1 MIEESDSTDPLDEQ
15 DDLHEHFRFVADKGQ
30 QPLRVD
36 KFLMN
41 RIEHATRNKIQKAAK
56 EGHIYVNDQSVK
68 SNYKV
73 KGNDVVRVLFAHPP
87 HEFLLVPQE
96 IELNIVYED
105 DAVVVVNKPAGMVVH
120 PGHGNYKDTLINGL
134 IFHFE
139 HLPENQNNRPGLVH
153 RIDKDTSGLLVVAKT
168 EQAMTHLAQQFFDK
182 STQREYVALVWGNV
196 EEDRGTVEGYIGRHP
211 KNRLQNTVFEGE
223 EAELKGK
230 PAVTH
235 YEVIERLGYV
245 TLIRCILETGRTHQI
260 RVHMKHIGH
269 TLFNDERYGGNE
281 VLKGTHFTK
290 YKQFVDNC
298 FKVLPRQALHA
309 KTLGFVHP
317 VSHELMH
324 FEAPLP
330 QDMEGVIDKWRNYAK
345 SSQT

>member
-1 MIEESDSTDPLDEQ
+1 MTDDIDSVDPLDQQ
-15 DDLHEHFRFVADKGQ
+15 DALHEHYRFVADRGQ

-73 KGNDVVRVLFAHPP
+73 KGKDIVRVLFTHPP

-96 IELNIVYED
+96 IPIDIVYED
-105 DAVVVVNKPAGMVVH
+105 DSVVVVNKPAGMVVH
-120 PGHGNYKDTLINGL
+120 PGHGNYQDTLINGL

-182 STQREYVALVWGNV
+182 STQREYIAIVWGNV
-196 EEDRGTVEGYIGRHP
+196 EEDRGTVEGHIGRHP
-211 KNRLQNTVFEGE
+211 KNRLQNTVFEGDD
-223 EAELKGK
+223 AGLKGK

-235 YEVIERLGYV
+235 YQVIERLGYV

-260 RVHMKHIGH
+260 RVHMKYIGH

-317 VSHELMH
+317 VSQEFMH

-330 QDMEGVIDKWRNYAK
+330 EDMEAAIDKWRNYAK

>member
-1 MIEESDSTDPLDEQ
+1 MTDDIDSVDPLDQQ
-15 DDLHEHFRFVADKGQ
+15 DALHEHYRFVADRGQ

-73 KGNDVVRVLFAHPP
+73 KGKDIVRVLFTHPP

-96 IELNIVYED
+96 IPIDIVYED
-105 DAVVVVNKPAGMVVH
+105 DSVVVVNKPAGMVVH
-120 PGHGNYKDTLINGL
+120 PGHGNYQDTLINGL

-182 STQREYVALVWGNV
+182 STQREYIAIVWGNV
-196 EEDRGTVEGYIGRHP
+196 EEDRGTVEGHIGRHP
-211 KNRLQNTVFEGE
+211 KNRLQNTVFEGDD
-223 EAELKGK
+223 AGLKGK

-235 YEVIERLGYV
+235 YQVIERLGYV

-260 RVHMKHIGH
+260 RVHMKYIGH

-317 VSHELMH
+317 VSQEFMH
-324 FEAPLP
+324 FEAPVP
-330 QDMEGVIDKWRNYAK
+330 QDMEGVIEKWRNYAK

>member
-196 EEDRGTVEGYIGRHP
+196 EEDRGTVEGHIGRHP

>member
-1 MIEESDSTDPLDEQ
+1 MTDDIDSVDPLDQQ
-15 DDLHEHFRFVADKGQ
+15 DDLHEHYRFVADKGQ

-56 EGHIYVNDQSVK
+56 DGHIYVNDQSVK

-73 KGNDVVRVLFAHPP
+73 KGNDVVRVLFTHPP

-96 IELNIVYED
+96 IPLDIVYED
-105 DAVVVVNKPAGMVVH
+105 DSVVVVNKPAGMVVH
-120 PGHGNYKDTLINGL
+120 PGHGNYQDTLINGL

-182 STQREYVALVWGNV
+182 STQREYIAIVWGNV
-196 EEDRGTVEGYIGRHP
+196 EEDRGTVQGHIGRHP

-223 EAELKGK
+223 DAELKGK
-230 PAVTH
+230 HAVTH

-260 RVHMKHIGH
+260 RVHMKYIGH

-281 VLKGTHFTK
+281 ILKGTHFTK

-298 FKVLPRQALHA
+298 FKILPRQALHA

-317 VSHELMH
+317 KTQELMH
-324 FEAPLP
+324 FDAPLP
-330 QDMEGVIDKWRNYAK
+330 QDMLAAIDKWRNYAK
-345 SSQT
+345 SSQV

>member
-1 MIEESDSTDPLDEQ
+1 MTNDIDSVDPLDQQ
-15 DDLHEHFRFVADKGQ
+15 DDLHEHYRFVADKGQ

-56 EGHIYVNDQSVK
+56 DGHIYVNDQSVK

-73 KGNDVVRVLFAHPP
+73 KGKDIVRVLFTHPP

-96 IELNIVYED
+96 IPIDIVYED
-105 DAVVVVNKPAGMVVH
+105 DSVVVVNKPAGMVVH
-120 PGHGNYKDTLINGL
+120 PGHGNYQDTLINGL

-182 STQREYVALVWGNV
+182 STQREYIAIVWGNV
-196 EEDRGTVEGYIGRHP
+196 EEDKGTVEGHIGRHP

-223 EAELKGK
+223 DADLKGK
-230 PAVTH
+230 HAITH

-281 VLKGTHFTK
+281 ILKGTHFTK

-298 FKVLPRQALHA
+298 FKILPRQALHA

-317 VSHELMH
+317 KTQELMH
-324 FEAPLP
+324 FDAPLP
-330 QDMEGVIDKWRNYAK
+330 QDMVAAIDKWRNYAK
-345 SSQT
+345 SSQN

>member
-1 MIEESDSTDPLDEQ
+1 MTEDRDSPKDLGQQDE
-15 DDLHEHFRFVADKGQ
+15 LHEHYRFVADKGQ

-56 EGHIYVNDQSVK
+56 EGHIYVNDQTVK

-96 IELNIVYED
+96 IDLDLVYED
-105 DAVVVVNKPAGMVVH
+105 DSLIVVNKPAGMVVH
-120 PGHGNYKDTLINGL
+120 PGHGNYQDTLINGL

-139 HLPENQNNRPGLVH
+139 NLPENQNNRPGLVH

-182 STQREYVALVWGNV
+182 STQREYIALVWGNV
-196 EEDRGTVEGYIGRHP
+196 DEDRGTVVGHIGRHP

-223 EAELKGK
+223 DAELKGK
-230 PAVTH
+230 HAVTH

-269 TLFNDERYGGNE
+269 TLFNDERYGGDE
-281 VLKGTHFTK
+281 ILKGTHFTK

-298 FKVLPRQALHA
+298 FKILPRQALHA

-317 VSHELMH
+317 KTEKFMH
-324 FEAPLP
+324 FESPLP
-330 QDMEGVIDKWRNYAK
+330 EDISAAIDKWRNYAK
-345 SSQT
+345 SANN

>member
-1 MIEESDSTDPLDEQ
+1 MTNDIDSVDPLDQQ
-15 DDLHEHFRFVADKGQ
+15 DDLHEHYRFVADKGQ

-56 EGHIYVNDQSVK
+56 DGHIYVNDQSVK

-73 KGNDVVRVLFAHPP
+73 KGKDIVRVLFTHPP

-96 IELNIVYED
+96 ISIDIVHED
-105 DAVVVVNKPAGMVVH
+105 DSVVVVNKPAGMVVH
-120 PGHGNYKDTLINGL
+120 PGHGNYQDTLINGL

-182 STQREYVALVWGNV
+182 STQREYIAIVWGNV
-196 EEDRGTVEGYIGRHP
+196 EEDKGTVEGHIGRHP

-223 EAELKGK
+223 DAELKGK

-281 VLKGTHFTK
+281 ILKGTHFTK

-298 FKVLPRQALHA
+298 FKILPRQALHA

-317 VSHELMH
+317 KTQELMH
-324 FEAPLP
+324 FNAPLP
-330 QDMEGVIDKWRNYAK
+330 QDMVAAIDKWRNYAK
-345 SSQT
+345 SSQN

>member
-1 MIEESDSTDPLDEQ
+1 MIEESDFFDPLDQQ
-15 DDLHEHFRFVADKGQ
+15 DELHEHFRFVADKGQ

-56 EGHIYVNDQSVK
+56 EGHIYVNEQSVK

-73 KGNDVVRVLFAHPP
+73 KAKDVIRVLFAHPP

-96 IELNIVYED
+96 IDLDIVYED
-105 DAVVVVNKPAGMVVH
+105 DSVVVVNKPAGMVVH

-134 IFHFE
+134 IFHIE
-139 HLPENQNNRPGLVH
+139 NLPENQNNRPGLVH

-168 EQAMTHLAQQFFDK
+168 EQAMTHLAQQFFEK
-182 STQREYVALVWGNV
+182 TTQREYIALVWGNV
-196 EEDRGTVEGYIGRHP
+196 EEDRGTIEGHIGRHP
-211 KNRLQNTVFEGE
+211 KNRLQNTVFEGDD
-223 EAELKGK
+223 ADIKGK

-235 YEVIERLGYV
+235 YQVIERLGYV
-245 TLIRCILETGRTHQI
+245 TLVRCILETGRTHQI

-281 VLKGTHFTK
+281 ILKGTHFTK

-298 FKVLPRQALHA
+298 FKILPRQALHA
-309 KTLGFVHP
+309 KTLGFIHP
-317 VSHELMH
+317 KTKESIY
-324 FEAPLP
+324 FESPIP
-330 QDMEGVIDKWRNYAK
+330 QDMEAAIEKWRNYAK
-345 SSQT
+345 SSQA